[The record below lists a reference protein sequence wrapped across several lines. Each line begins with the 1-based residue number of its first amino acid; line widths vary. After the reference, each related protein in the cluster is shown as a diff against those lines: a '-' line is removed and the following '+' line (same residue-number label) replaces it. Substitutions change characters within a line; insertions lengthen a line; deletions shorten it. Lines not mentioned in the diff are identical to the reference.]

1 MGLEAWAAKMATHRR
16 ALGLVGL
23 LVAFT
28 GVSMVLNPT
37 HATDLTWIGVV
48 LLVVGAVLFAIL
60 LWPQAAAQAPVETP
74 SLGARLIRRLAWDGR
89 LIRLFPALGVALVV
103 LDLGYNLVLSASPAL
118 LTEDIIVLLS
128 AAALLG
134 YGFVPSRYA
143 RERDFVLLFF
153 LFLDLI
159 LVVPL
164 LVARVVTHSADAS
177 VDAYSWTALAPE
189 VGAILSGLGVANS
202 VHAVSGYTAPGLTF
216 SPVQIGAS
224 VTLVI
229 TTSCSGIYSF
239 GIFAAAY
246 VSFLTTEYA
255 HPSRRLWLLLGLGF
269 AASYV
274 ANLLRMVIIVLV
286 GYYMDTAASDLQNL
300 LLAHSYAG
308 WIIFL
313 AWLALF
319 WGLLF
324 RFLPMEK
331 EEPEARSAEVASPP
345 ARARGAMC
353 AICAKSLSPAIPATR
368 CACGTY
374 YHRACGATA
383 GECPVCHRK
392 TSAVSGGIPSGD

>member
-1 MGLEAWAAKMATHRR
+1 MGLEAWAARMATHRR

-48 LLVVGAVLFAIL
+48 LLVVGGALFAAL
-60 LWPQAAAQAPVETP
+60 LWPPTAAPVLGAVP
-74 SLGARLIRRLAWDGR
+74 SLGARLILRLSGQGR
-89 LIRLFPALGVALVV
+89 LVPFFPALGVALIVV
-103 LDLGYNLVLSASPAL
+103 DLAYNFALSASPAL

-128 AAALLG
+128 ASALLG
-134 YGFVPSRYA
+134 YGLVPSRYA

-159 LVVPL
+159 LVAPL
-164 LVARVVTHSADAS
+164 LVARVVTQSIDAS
-177 VDAYSWTALAPE
+177 VDAYSWAALAPQ
-189 VGAILSGLGVANS
+189 VGAILSGLGIANS
-202 VHAVSGYTAPGLTF
+202 VHAVAGYTAPGLTF
-216 SPVQIGAS
+216 TPIQIGAP
-224 VTLVI
+224 VTVVI

-246 VSFLTTEYA
+246 LSFLTTEYA

-274 ANLLRMVIIVLV
+274 ANLLRVVIIVLV
-286 GYYMDTAASDLQNL
+286 GYYTDTAGSDLQNL

-324 RFLPMEK
+324 KFLPLEK
-331 EEPEARSAEVASPP
+331 EDRGTPTIAAAP
-345 ARARGAMC
+345 AL
-353 AICAKSLSPAIPATR
+353 AKSRRGVCALCTEALSPAIPATR
-368 CACGTY
+368 CECGAY
-374 YHRACGATA
+374 YHLECLAAA
-383 GECPVCHRK
+383 GECPACHRK
-392 TSAVSGGIPSGD
+392 ATPRPGGVPEGN

>member
-1 MGLEAWAAKMATHRR
+1 MGLEAWAARMTTHRR

-37 HATDLTWIGVV
+37 HAAELTWIGVV
-48 LLVVGAVLFAIL
+48 LLVAGGALFAVL
-60 LWPQAAAQAPVETP
+60 LWPPTAAPVTGATP
-74 SLGARLIRRLAWDGR
+74 SLGARLILRLTGRGR
-89 LIRLFPALGVALVV
+89 LIRFFPALGVALIV
-103 LDLGYNLVLSASPAL
+103 LDLAYNFALSASPAL

-134 YGFVPSRYA
+134 YGLVPSRYV

-159 LVVPL
+159 LVAPL
-164 LVARVVTHSADAS
+164 LIARAVTHSIDAS
-177 VDAYSWTALAPE
+177 VDAYSWTALAPQ

-202 VHAVSGYTAPGLTF
+202 VHAVAGYTAPGLTF
-216 SPVQIGAS
+216 TPVQIGAP

-246 VSFLTTEYA
+246 LSFLTTEYA
-255 HPSRRLWLLLGLGF
+255 HPSRRLGLLLGLGF

-286 GYYMDTAASDLQNL
+286 GYYYDTTGSDLQNL

-313 AWLALF
+313 AWLAFF

-324 RFLPMEK
+324 KFLPPAK
-331 EEPEARSAEVASPP
+331 EDRETLAVAGAPAPPKPRHGLCALCTEA
-345 ARARGAMC
+345 
-353 AICAKSLSPAIPATR
+353 LSPAIPATR
-368 CACGTY
+368 CDCGAY
-374 YHRACGATA
+374 YHLECLAAA
-383 GECPVCHRK
+383 GECPACHRK
-392 TSAVSGGIPSGD
+392 ATPRQAGVPEGN